1 MALVTEHLFGAV
13 RQTSV
18 HFGIFGAPTGQF
30 PRQFSSTGAPKI
42 KKRTEDQDPPI
53 GARRRGEPIARNR
66 GVPSVRHR
74 GGPRPRPFTRHTKKG
89 RLRRDV
95 PLMIQLPGS
104 GECELLLDGL
114 ELIRANA
121 AHGANIVLGQLGG
134 VDLDLEAAN
143 NANELVSLVSHD
155 GSFHR
160 RMNVSRVYPSSK
172 CHTQAE

>member
-1 MALVTEHLFGAV
+1 MALVTEHIFGAV

-30 PRQFSSTGAPKI
+30 PRQFSSTGALKN
-42 KKRTEDQDPPI
+42 KKRTEDPDPHGSPPS
-53 GARRRGEPIARNR
+53 RRTNCPQSRWAKCP
-66 GVPSVRHR
+66 PSRRAKTPPLHQ
-74 GGPRPRPFTRHTKKG
+74 THKKG

-95 PLMIQLPGS
+95 PLVIQLPGS
-104 GECELLLDGL
+104 DGCELLLNGL

-121 AHGANIVLGQLGG
+121 AHGADVVLGQLGS

>member
-1 MALVTEHLFGAV
+1 MGKTRIAIGNAPPTVGKAPSEPAV
-13 RQTSV
+13 AADQLPAIAVGQVSAIAAIQGLPLHQT
-18 HFGIFGAPTGQF
+18 H
-30 PRQFSSTGAPKI
+30 
-42 KKRTEDQDPPI
+42 
-53 GARRRGEPIARNR
+53 
-66 GVPSVRHR
+66 
-74 GGPRPRPFTRHTKKG
+74 KKG

-95 PLMIQLPGS
+95 PLVIQLPGS
-104 GECELLLDGL
+104 GECELLLNGL

-121 AHGANIVLGQLGG
+121 AHGADVVLGQLGG
-134 VDLDLEAAN
+134 VDRDLEAAN

>member
-1 MALVTEHLFGAV
+1 MALVAEHIFGTT

-30 PRQFSSTGAPKI
+30 PRQFSSTGALKI
-42 KKRTEDQDPPI
+42 KKCTEDQDHPP
-53 GARRRGEPIARNR
+53 EPAIAV
-66 GVPSVRHR
+66 GQAPAVAAIQGPSLHQA
-74 GGPRPRPFTRHTKKG
+74 HKKG

-95 PLMIQLPGS
+95 PLVIQLPGS

-121 AHGANIVLGQLGG
+121 AHGADVVLGQLGG